1 MLLMS
6 ASITTTI
13 GRELLVK
20 AKIAAVMIAL
30 SPFLTTPVLAE
41 EVIAEYLT
49 WLDARD
55 TVSSRGVKLKSFGA
69 VLAQDRANFHRFGI
83 RQELDTGDP
92 VFGSRDMREKLPDLY
107 KAGRVVEAYIRN
119 DVMSGRGHCVFVRVL
134 GNNGRVTHVDVYE
147 GAG

>member
-1 MLLMS
+1 
-6 ASITTTI
+6 
-13 GRELLVK
+13 
-20 AKIAAVMIAL
+20 MIAF

-41 EVIAEYLT
+41 EVIAEYLA

-83 RQELDTGDP
+83 RQELDTDDP

-107 KAGRVVEAYIRN
+107 KAGRPVEAYIRK
-119 DVMSGRGHCVFVRVL
+119 DVMSGRGHYVFVRVL
-134 GNNGRVTHVDVYE
+134 GNSGRVTHVDVHE